1 MKVIM
6 KNLLRII
13 TTLLCLSLFQCY
25 GIIKPIRKRSEA
37 VEASAAAKTFIQ
49 QVLRDYELDPN
60 SCKILA
66 YNDPNSDDG
75 ASADSI
81 KNIIYLNEAFS
92 SFNSFDLNKNAF
104 QIYVCYHEVG
114 HIKDRASQKIV
125 AANIATT
132 LISTAVLCYLGQKLL
147 YYLDPKCMP
156 NSSTPSFVSYCSLAA
171 NISALATKFF
181 VSTKFE
187 NAAEIRADI
196 LACEQLLKEEWGLK
210 PISEYLFH
218 LIQYQRKPKTRS
230 HDAFAEYDNIAQLL
244 KKHEYD
250 VQTIVSGNRVT
261 ITIIKNNIVKLR
273 ESRWI

>member
-1 MKVIM
+1 M

-25 GIIKPIRKRSEA
+25 GVIKPIRKRTEA
-37 VEASAAAKTFIQ
+37 VEASASAKAYFQ

-66 YNDPNSDDG
+66 YNDPKCNDG

-81 KNIIYLNEAFS
+81 NNIIYLNEAYS

-104 QIYVCYHEVG
+104 QIYVFYHEVG
-114 HIKDRASQKIV
+114 HIKDRGSQKIV
-125 AANIATT
+125 GANIATT
-132 LISTAVLCYLGQKLL
+132 LISTTILCYLGHKLL
-147 YYLDPKCMP
+147 YSIYPEYKPLP
-156 NSSTPSFVSYCSLAA
+156 SSSLSSYYALAL

-181 VSTKFE
+181 VSNKFE

-218 LIQYQRKPKTRS
+218 LIQCQRKPQTRS
-230 HDAFAEYDNIAQLL
+230 HDAFAEYDNIVQLL

-250 VQTIVSGNRVT
+250 VQTIVSGNSVT